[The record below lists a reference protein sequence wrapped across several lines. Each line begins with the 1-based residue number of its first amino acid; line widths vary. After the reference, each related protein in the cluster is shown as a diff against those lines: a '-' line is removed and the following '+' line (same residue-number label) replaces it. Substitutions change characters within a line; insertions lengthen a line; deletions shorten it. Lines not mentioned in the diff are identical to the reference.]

1 MDEKEVSDNDYL
13 EGKVSKRIYA
23 TFERPFA
30 PVSRR
35 SGLAIRISPLVGKGR
50 VDMRHLVVR
59 CMGIGAFVV
68 TGLWLAQTSI
78 ADESSAAA
86 ELTLETL
93 LSTQLEGVEG
103 TEVIVSRVVMPPNTA
118 LPKHWH
124 PGEEFAYVLEGSTIL
139 RRDGKPDLTAQKGE
153 LVKIP
158 LKEIHSA
165 VTTDQGATILVFR
178 VHEHGKPERILVD

>member
-1 MDEKEVSDNDYL
+1 MRKL
-13 EGKVSKRIYA
+13 
-23 TFERPFA
+23 F
-30 PVSRR
+30 
-35 SGLAIRISPLVGKGR
+35 VGC
-50 VDMRHLVVR
+50 V
-59 CMGIGAFVV
+59 GIGTVVV
-68 TGLWLAQTSI
+68 TGLWPANMSI
-78 ADESSAAA
+78 ADEVSAAP
-86 ELTLETL
+86 ELVLETL

-103 TEVIVSRVVMPPNTA
+103 TEVIVSRVVMPPNTI
-118 LPKHWH
+118 LPRHWH

-139 RRDGKPDLTAQKGE
+139 RRDGKPDLTARKGE

>member
-1 MDEKEVSDNDYL
+1 
-13 EGKVSKRIYA
+13 
-23 TFERPFA
+23 
-30 PVSRR
+30 
-35 SGLAIRISPLVGKGR
+35 
-50 VDMRHLVVR
+50 MRNLVVG
-59 CMGIGAFVV
+59 CIGISAFVFA
-68 TGLWLAQTSI
+68 GPWLAQISI
-78 ADESSAAA
+78 ADEISAAP
-86 ELTLETL
+86 ELMLETL
-93 LSTQLEGVEG
+93 LSAQLEVVEG

-124 PGEEFAYVLEGSTIL
+124 PGEEFAYVLEGSCIL
-139 RRDGKPDLTAQKGE
+139 RRDGKPDLTALKGE

>member
-1 MDEKEVSDNDYL
+1 
-13 EGKVSKRIYA
+13 
-23 TFERPFA
+23 
-30 PVSRR
+30 
-35 SGLAIRISPLVGKGR
+35 
-50 VDMRHLVVR
+50 MRNLVVA
-59 CMGIGAFVV
+59 CIGIGAVV
-68 TGLWLAQTSI
+68 LAGPWLAQVSI
-78 ADESSAAA
+78 ADELSAAP
-86 ELTLETL
+86 ELVLETL
-93 LSTQLEGVEG
+93 LSTQLSGVED
-103 TEVIVSRVVMPPNTA
+103 TEVIVSRVVMPPDTA

-139 RRDGKPDLTAQKGE
+139 RRDGKPDLTARKGE